1 MIGKKN
7 ENIGFLQ
14 RFAVD
19 IFLLN
24 GTIGQVQISTKSSLI
39 EYPQGVEGTV
49 DFQRSSITE
58 RCRMVRGPLRKKV
71 MYHSGANTKL
81 SGCDGSKLGW
91 YRG

>member
-1 MIGKKN
+1 MIGKKS

-39 EYPQGVEGTV
+39 EYPQGVG
-49 DFQRSSITE
+49 FQRSSITE